1 MLKARILTAI
11 VVLPLFLSSLF
22 YLQDI
27 FWAAFLLAL
36 TVIGSREWS
45 PCLNSQLKTQFF
57 YAAHNTGGWRVLFYW

>member
-11 VVLPLFLSSLF
+11 VVLPLFLLALF

-57 YAAHNTGGWRVLFYW
+57 LCCSQHWWVEVLFY